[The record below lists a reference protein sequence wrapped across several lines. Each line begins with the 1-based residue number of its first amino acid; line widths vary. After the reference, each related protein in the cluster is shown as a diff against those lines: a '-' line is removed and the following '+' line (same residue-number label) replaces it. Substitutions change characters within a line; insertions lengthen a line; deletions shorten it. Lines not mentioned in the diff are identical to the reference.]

1 MTVPSGP
8 ESSNNAKPAAPTPQ
22 AAPDMLSA
30 FSEIETRMASFK
42 ALYAQCQTLEAEL
55 STRQAE
61 ITQREQNAA
70 RQAEELAE
78 RERHLRDQADKVKLQ
93 EAAALE
99 AMEQANALTLQLKQ
113 REAAAAEESQRRETE
128 LASRD
133 ASLNATAATL
143 AERERKAAAA
153 EDSARKIR
161 EAEQSLSKR
170 IAEINQRQQQLKEEA
185 AAIAES
191 RRATVEQA
199 AALERDRAL
208 FADQQH
214 DLAVRTD
221 ALAADRLALETLERE
236 LTEQQ
241 QRIADQARELQARS
255 QQAQRLAAEAAA
267 GQSADTQ
274 KLAAQLA
281 DANER
286 ERLARE
292 ALAEQKNAAESL
304 LELSREYEALWLL
317 ELEAGAERSP
327 ASSPQPAA
335 SDSDA
340 ELVSVIEGLK
350 ARLKAE
356 IEARQSARQEAQ
368 AALSE
373 RDQAATRATRA
384 EELLRKA
391 RAEGGVSPP
400 AFASLE
406 RRRKRLRVYRDLVRK
421 QAIKVRKA
429 GEAVKRR
436 YEQTDQILS
445 QRAELAAARNKVL
458 EQERRLASNKA
469 VSRAAVFVLCAVTIL
484 GLLGGMSWAVS
495 REIAPAT
502 FEATS
507 VVKAEGR
514 DRELSE
520 AELHEWQKFHEETLA
535 DPRFHEAAAERFRR
549 QGDPTLSTPAAV
561 TELVTTRVTTESNA
575 DGELRIRL
583 KGKGA
588 EPTAR
593 TLETLTAGLLSYAN
607 SGNGRR
613 VDGGASVAAQTA
625 MAGAEP
631 IDKVRTMY
639 ALAMFAGASLL
650 ALVCTIFVWKRLAGA
665 KTAFEQDTEIE
676 GILDEKRWV
685 RPDQ

>member
-8 ESSNNAKPAAPTPQ
+8 ESSNNAKPAAGVQQ

-55 STRQAE
+55 ANRQAE
-61 ITQREQNAA
+61 INQREQNAT
-70 RQAEELAE
+70 RQAEEIAARE
-78 RERHLRDQADKVKLQ
+78 RELQEQAAKIRSQ

-99 AMEQANALTLQLKQ
+99 ALDRANTFNAQLKQ
-113 REAAAAEESQRRETE
+113 REAAAAEETQRREAE

-133 ASLNATAATL
+133 ASLTATAATL

-153 EDSARKIR
+153 EESARKIR

-170 IAEINQRQQQLKEEA
+170 ITEINQRQQQLKEEA

-191 RRATVEQA
+191 RRVTVEQA

-208 FADQQH
+208 IADQQH
-214 DLAVRTD
+214 DLAVRSD

-241 QRIADQARELQARS
+241 QRITEQAREVEARS
-255 QQAQRLAAEAAA
+255 QQVQRLAAEAAA
-267 GQSADTQ
+267 DQTADAQ
-274 KLAAQLA
+274 KLSAQLA

-292 ALAEQKNAAESL
+292 ALAAQKRAAESL

-317 ELEAGAERSP
+317 ELEAGAERH
-327 ASSPQPAA
+327 AAAAQPVANN
-335 SDSDA
+335 DDA

-350 ARLKAE
+350 TRLKSE

-368 AALSE
+368 AAQSE
-373 RDQAATRATRA
+373 RDQAAARASRA
-384 EELLRKA
+384 EEQLRKA
-391 RAEGGVSPP
+391 RAQGGAPPP

-458 EQERRLASNKA
+458 EQERRLSSNKA

-549 QGDPTLSTPAAV
+549 QGDPALSTPAAV

-593 TLETLTAGLLSYAN
+593 TLETLTAALLSYAN

-625 MAGAEP
+625 TAGAEP
-631 IDKVRTMY
+631 IDKVRTLY

-676 GILDEKRWV
+676 AVLDEKRWV
-685 RPDQ
+685 RPEQ